1 MAVLGCRSPVVPGH
15 ERGPGVRHP
24 DIPLA
29 VHGVQDVHRVPAAP
43 PRGRDDVLRPV

>member
-1 MAVLGCRSPVVPGH
+1 MLGH
-15 ERGPGVRHP
+15 ERGASVGHP

-29 VHGVQDVHRVPAAP
+29 VHGVQDVYRVPAAA